1 MSEGSLVR
9 GRVGTLGYMG
19 MYGTSTDPHK
29 SLDYM
34 SVLENKA
41 IYFYDCMTFIHT
53 SQWCLLACTQMD
65 GLLKYL
71 HRVYLCKFIHHKV
84 TNWNL
89 SLWCSLHCAGS
100 WWFVDLIVCFNT
112 SEKQQKQKIKQL
124 SIKSKQSKWW
134 FCYFLRNFERKEL
147 EFFKFLEDV
156 SFWFRAEEAS

>member
-19 MYGTSTDPHK
+19 MYGTSKDPHK

-65 GLLKYL
+65 GCLSTYIEF
-71 HRVYLCKFIHHKV
+71 VYV
-84 TNWNL
+84 
-89 SLWCSLHCAGS
+89 S
-100 WWFVDLIVCFNT
+100 
-112 SEKQQKQKIKQL
+112 L
-124 SIKSKQSKWW
+124 SITKS
-134 FCYFLRNFERKEL
+134 LIEI
-147 EFFKFLEDV
+147 
-156 SFWFRAEEAS
+156 